1 MSTHRIYRYSSIARP
16 LDPSCA
22 TNRAVLL
29 LLPLAA
35 LAGAAQGWV
44 EGLAAMSAFQQA
56 LVAALGAFAAWAL
69 ARELDPDHN
78 ASAFIAMAL
87 GFAATLWVE
96 SPGILV
102 VFVTLGL
109 VRLVNRSTGLAARS
123 SDSVLMLL
131 LSILVIYI
139 DQSPFF
145 GLVAAL
151 AFFLDGSLKEP
162 LRRQVMFGFV
172 AAGATVVYLVDHD
185 LGLAAVALPKS
196 LYGWLALLFLMIFAL
211 NALLLKSVESKGDC
225 GDEPLDAAR
234 VKGGMA
240 VGLLAALQG
249 VRSPDDAVLIVA
261 VIAGI
266 GMGMAFRRSFRS
278 PGNA

>member
-1 MSTHRIYRYSSIARP
+1 MHGIYRYSSIARP
-16 LDPSCA
+16 LDFSYPS
-22 TNRAVLL
+22 NRAVLL

-35 LAGAAQGWV
+35 VVGAVLGWLHAGAV
-44 EGLAAMSAFQQA
+44 PAALQQA
-56 LVAALGAFAAWAL
+56 LVVALSAFAAWAL

-87 GFAATLWVE
+87 GFTAALWVE
-96 SPGILV
+96 SPGILI

-109 VRLVNRSTGLAARS
+109 ARMVNRSTGLAARS
-123 SDSVLMLL
+123 SDSVMLLL
-131 LSILVIYI
+131 LSILVIYV

-162 LRRQVMFGFV
+162 LRRQVIFGLI

-185 LGLAAVALPKS
+185 LGLGALALPKS
-196 LYGWLALLFLMIFAL
+196 LYGWLALLFLLIFAL
-211 NALLLKSVESKGDC
+211 NTLLLKSVESKGDC
-225 GDEPLDAAR
+225 GDQPLDAAR
-234 VKGGMA
+234 VRGGMA

-261 VIAGI
+261 VITGI
-266 GMGMAFRRSFRS
+266 GVGMAFRRSFRS
-278 PGNA
+278 PGG